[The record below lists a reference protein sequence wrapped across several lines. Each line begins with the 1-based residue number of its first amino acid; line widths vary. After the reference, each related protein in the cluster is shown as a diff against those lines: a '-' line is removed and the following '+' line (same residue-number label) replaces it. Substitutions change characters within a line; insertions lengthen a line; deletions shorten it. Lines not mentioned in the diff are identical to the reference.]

1 MAAQGTLPVYY
12 YIDHKSL
19 GDLPTYGTL
28 IELLAEEGGD
38 MVHSLCVKVLEN
50 YPTISIG
57 RFYNTVKGIA
67 APTRRGEG
75 KLLMGSPL
83 QQ

>member
-28 IELLAEEGGD
+28 IELLAEEEEEGGD
-38 MVHSLCVKVLEN
+38 IVHSLCVKVLEN
-50 YPTISIG
+50 YPTISITEK
-57 RFYNTVKGIA
+57 RKSI
-67 APTRRGEG
+67 
-75 KLLMGSPL
+75 L
-83 QQ
+83 